1 MRVNGRRVCVL
12 LIGGLVSGLLMS
24 LVRDDEIIR
33 PLQGQDFSVT
43 GQWSAPQPWPVTAVH
58 DHMLPTGKVL
68 FYGYSDEAW
77 LWDPQ
82 TDGLT
87 PAAHVGYNI
96 FCTGHSWMADGRL
109 FFTQM
114 VLGYTACV
122 SLSVVLFGSVAPMLV
137 GLLIPPEY
145 AGAGPIVG
153 LAMVAPLFFGFYY
166 LFSIQAILRAGA
178 TIWLTILPAGGV
190 GLNLLL
196 SLWLVRLWGMPGV
209 ILGSAL
215 SAVALAL
222 VTLHVSLTLEPM
234 PFPQRTV
241 QAMAMLT
248 VVTAAVLAIADALA
262 TPARYAIITIN
273 ILASAAC
280 LMAVTYRAMGGR
292 DAPRA

>member
-109 FFTQM
+109 
-114 VLGYTACV
+114 LV
-122 SLSVVLFGSVAPMLV
+122 SGGHIANNV
-137 GLLIPPEY
+137 GLPNAAIYDPYIDSWTKLPNMN
-145 AGAGPIVG
+145 AGRWYP
-153 LAMVAPLFFGFYY
+153 
-166 LFSIQAILRAGA
+166 
-178 TIWLTILPAGGV
+178 TNTTLPNGD
-190 GLNLLL
+190 
-196 SLWLVRLWGMPGV
+196 
-209 ILGSAL
+209 
-215 SAVALAL
+215 
-222 VTLHVSLTLEPM
+222 
-234 PFPQRTV
+234 
-241 QAMAMLT
+241 
-248 VVTAAVLAIADALA
+248 VL
-262 TPARYAIITIN
+262 
-273 ILASAAC
+273 
-280 LMAVTYRAMGGR
+280 
-292 DAPRA
+292 